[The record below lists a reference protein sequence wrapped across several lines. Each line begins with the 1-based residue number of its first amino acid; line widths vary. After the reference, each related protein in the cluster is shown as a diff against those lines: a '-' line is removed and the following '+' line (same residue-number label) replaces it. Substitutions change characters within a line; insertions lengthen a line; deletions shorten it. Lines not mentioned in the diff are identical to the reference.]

1 MKSSL
6 ITRMNAVTFWQWLC
20 NDSIA
25 GLSMRVL
32 CNMLAVISSL
42 CSPVFCQLVNL
53 SWTNWTVKL
62 VREADCC
69 WNNLYFK
76 CSFHIFC
83 HFIFKWPHIKSR
95 CYQRSHCTFCMSR
108 KTSGS
113 IYYDRVIKKK
123 KNSANIFKW
132 LNRWVKHRDLPH
144 KKACTTAFV
153 RLHISVC
160 RLVFDYKRGCI
171 LRSDAVISSVKCSII
186 KVQLAHLEAFT

>member
-95 CYQRSHCTFCMSR
+95 CYQHFHTVHSVWAGKPLGPFTM
-108 KTSGS
+108 TEWL
-113 IYYDRVIKKK
+113 K

-144 KKACTTAFV
+144 KKA
-153 RLHISVC
+153 LHHCFCKATYICMQTSFW
-160 RLVFDYKRGCI
+160 L
-171 LRSDAVISSVKCSII
+171 
-186 KVQLAHLEAFT
+186 

>member
-95 CYQRSHCTFCMSR
+95 CYQHFHTVHSVWAGKPLGPFTM
-108 KTSGS
+108 TEWL
-113 IYYDRVIKKK
+113 K
-123 KNSANIFKW
+123 KNCANIFKW